1 MYYKHYQDITAEE
14 IEKEWALIK
23 HNSAYGNKDT
33 YALPYRIML
42 DLVENESKSIECE
55 NRSEYVPL
63 NEYYPFEEVPPPGE
77 WDFEKDGHYT
87 DDEWLLLTMERTGRF
102 DEQGREYVNFFVI
115 PPQIQALI
123 DEKGKPYR
131 LWDLGTAAGFNT
143 WIYFFMVFL
152 MPYETKIQGFTMF
165 DMYGDTK
172 HSEQDLKERKAYY
185 TELIERCKA
194 MPELYKHDIQIR
206 SNPLDI
212 LYHERDMIPNYDLER
227 EDTNTRAYRI
237 GEVLKLLE
245 TAA

>member
-1 MYYKHYQDITAEE
+1 MVKVNELKNVTIDEIQKSVALLHHKAAYKDAVLY
-14 IEKEWALIK
+14 
-23 HNSAYGNKDT
+23 N
-33 YALPYRIML
+33 LPYRVML
-42 DLVENESKSIECE
+42 DYWEGEWNEND
-55 NRSEYVPL
+55 VPI
-63 NEYYPFEEVPPPGE
+63 NPYYPFECVPDIGI
-77 WDFEKDGHYT
+77 WHFDTDGHYT
-87 DDEWLLLTMERTGRF
+87 HDEWIKIITKFTGERN
-102 DEQGREYVNFFVI
+102 DEGKPYITFEI
-115 PPQIQALI
+115 PKEIQALI

-165 DMYGDTK
+165 DMYGDMK